1 MRIRQAMALTRDFK
15 TTIQERVQRDPIFR
29 KELSREALEA
39 LLCGEIDLAKTIL
52 RDFINATLH
61 N

>member
-1 MRIRQAMALTRDFK
+1 MALTRDFK